1 MKVRHILLTT
11 DLSPESLH
19 PCEPVAAFAAEIGAR
34 ITLLH
39 IVEELR
45 ISPHGAPLAPPI
57 KPVDVEQRTE
67 HAMAA
72 LEEQRKSLGAGVEV
86 EIVTIGGE
94 NIAHSVETYAKAHD
108 VDLICLSTHGR
119 TGFRHL
125 VLGSVAES
133 IIRHSTVPVLS
144 FPQPR

>member
-1 MKVRHILLTT
+1 MKVNHILLTT

-19 PCEPVAAFAAEIGAR
+19 PCEPVGEFARAVGAR

-57 KPVDVEQRTE
+57 KPVDTEERTQN
-67 HAMAA
+67 AQAA
-72 LEEQRKSLGAGVEV
+72 LEEQRAVLGEGVEV
-86 EIVTIGGE
+86 EIKVVSAE
-94 NIAHSVETYAKAHD
+94 KIAPTVESYAKAND

-125 VLGSVAES
+125 VLGSVAEA
-133 IIRHSTVPVLS
+133 IIRHSTIPVLT
-144 FPQPR
+144 FPQPK